1 MVYRRSSTNVR
12 KPARRRAP
20 ARRSYRRTSS
30 RPRVR
35 RARTSKSRAC
45 HCPPSE
51 LNPSAKFALAQLD
64 PFHPDALGAKVPDS
78 NTMPSIANAAT
89 DQVSCPAAASGFLT
103 GFAFRPSYNGAV
115 INPTPVDASTV
126 TWPVAVSGASVF
138 NRNGFTE
145 IKAAFEAI
153 RPVAHAVR
161 LVSPLAPTSTTG
173 FVHIGLSV
181 ESMFS
186 SPGAAWQ
193 FPTTVSQMTGL
204 AHYKRITL
212 ASLTQ
217 SPITA
222 INKWIDERAFQYQDP
237 QQVQSLTASAP
248 AEVGSPFG
256 MDWCSIVV
264 LVEGAPAG
272 SVPLSAEHLLLTEG
286 LPQKTGVL
294 IGTQAAPNSPGTMSS
309 TSSMSAQQEFTH
321 TEATQDSYIN
331 QGLSAFAA
339 GARQQ
344 GEQVFNNFAI
354 PLLAR
359 AGRFATSTATA
370 MAMNAI
376 MGRGGLPGQNSNINR
391 LSLTS
396 PMH

>member
-1 MVYRRSSTNVR
+1 MVYRRSTTNVR

-20 ARRSYRRTSS
+20 TRRTYRRTNTRS
-30 RPRVR
+30 RYR
-35 RARTSKSRAC
+35 RGPRTSKGTGSRC
-45 HCPPSE
+45 HCPPGQLS
-51 LNPSAKFALAQLD
+51 PSARFALAQLD
-64 PFHPDALGAKVPDS
+64 PFHPDAQGAKVPDS
-78 NTMPSIANAAT
+78 NTMPSISNAAT
-89 DQVSCPAAASGFLT
+89 DQVSCPAATSGWLT
-103 GFAFRPSYNGAV
+103 GFAFRPAYNAAVIDANPVSAGIVSWPVYNG
-115 INPTPVDASTV
+115 ITV
-126 TWPVAVSGASVF
+126 Y
-138 NRNGFTE
+138 NRNGIAE
-145 IKAAFEAI
+145 IRSAFEAI

-181 ESMFS
+181 ESMYNS
-186 SPGAAWQ
+186 AGSAWQ
-193 FPTTVSQMTGL
+193 YPTTVSQMTGL

-237 QQVQSLTASAP
+237 LQQATLTATTGG
-248 AEVGSPFG
+248 EVQSPFG
-256 MDWCSIVV
+256 MDWCAIVV

-272 SVPLSAEHLLLTEG
+272 SVPLSAEHLLLSEG

-294 IGTQAAPNSPGTMSS
+294 IGTQAAPNSPGTMSA

-331 QGLSAFAA
+331 QGLNAFAA

-344 GEQVFNNFAI
+344 GEQVFNNYAL
-354 PLLAR
+354 PLLAQ
-359 AGRFATSTATA
+359 AGRLATSTAGSY
-370 MAMNAI
+370 AMNAI

-391 LSLTS
+391 LALN
-396 PMH
+396 